1 MKKILFLFLFVIA
14 INNITFADWITPQS
28 DGSFRSDTYG
38 TQQIKNGLN
47 EMQNNPD
54 VHWVYYDVNRGNY
67 FPFKQELEY
76 IQEVI
81 KQDINTTGGTN
92 YPLYATQ
99 EAFYDNLKSDW
110 IGTYFSLD
118 HRKTKFNDHYN
129 SYKINISNFPNE
141 YPNYGD
147 TFDDLAKFWID
158 NKLLK
163 QSPLSQSDINYM
175 NETNYRVSDI
185 STAIKV
191 SDVRTYDDPKI
202 LEYEQNNYGGSPLF
216 K

>member
-1 MKKILFLFLFVIA
+1 MKKILFLLLFVFT
-14 INNITFADWITPQS
+14 INSVCYADWITSQS
-28 DGSFRSDTYG
+28 DGSFYSDAYG

-54 VHWVYYDVNRGNY
+54 AHWVYYDVNRENY
-67 FPFKQELEY
+67 FPFKDELNN
-76 IQEVI
+76 IQEII
-81 KQDINTTGGTN
+81 KQDINTTGGRD
-92 YPLYATQ
+92 YPLYASQ
-99 EAFYDNLKSDW
+99 EAYYKNLKCDW
-110 IGTYFSLD
+110 TDTYHSLEY
-118 HRKTKFNDHYN
+118 RKTFFKDHCD
-129 SYKINISNFPNE
+129 SYKKCVLDFPNE
-141 YPNYGD
+141 FPNYGD
-147 TFDDLAKFWID
+147 TFDDLARFWID

-163 QSPLSQSDINYM
+163 QSPLSQSDIDYM